1 MRKQLAALALSLF
14 AAAAFAGTE
23 LNTAAQ
29 AELESIKGI
38 GVAMS
43 TQIVDER
50 KTAPFSDWADV
61 ARRVKGLRGRKA
73 AALSA
78 QGLTVNGLPYPGD
91 TPAR

>member
-1 MRKQLAALALSLF
+1 MRTLLAALGLNLF
-14 AAAAFAGTE
+14 AAAALAGTE
-23 LNTAAQ
+23 INSANQ

-50 KTAPFSDWADV
+50 KTAPFADWADV

-78 QGLTVNGLPYPGD
+78 QGLTVNGQPYPGD
-91 TPAR
+91 MPTR